1 MADYWA
7 GLNTPA
13 DVGLPEK
20 ALQWVKEKWGADR
33 PCPYCE
39 DNHWVVDP
47 SLVQVPSTQ
56 RTFSYL
62 SFQVICTN
70 CGNTVL
76 LNAKM
81 AELLP
86 DDE

>member
-33 PCPYCE
+33 PCPYWRNSQ
-39 DNHWVVDP
+39 DLWIKFP
-47 SLVQVPSTQ
+47 
-56 RTFSYL
+56 
-62 SFQVICTN
+62 
-70 CGNTVL
+70 
-76 LNAKM
+76 A
-81 AELLP
+81 
-86 DDE
+86 